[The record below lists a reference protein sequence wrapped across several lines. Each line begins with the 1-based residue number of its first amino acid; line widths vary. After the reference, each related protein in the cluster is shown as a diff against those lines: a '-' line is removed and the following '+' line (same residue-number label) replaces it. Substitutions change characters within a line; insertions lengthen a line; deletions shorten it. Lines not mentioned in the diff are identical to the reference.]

1 MAVGRTRHHSGAD
14 IWPGFV
20 DALAALLI
28 IVIFLLMVFTLA
40 QYFLNDILTGRDRA
54 LDRLNRQV
62 AQLTEMLSLEQ
73 AEKSELQA
81 SLSRLTLDFGELT
94 AERDRLAGQ
103 LAELLPE
110 RDMLTNEVAALTAER
125 DALKAASAKTAAELE
140 DAYKTIGADKEKIEL
155 QLRRLASLERDIAA
169 LREVRDA
176 LEKKVAGLEDSLQF
190 RSQEV
195 AEIKAAS
202 AKTAA
207 ELEDAYKTIGADREK
222 IELQL
227 RRLASLERDIAALR
241 EVRGALE
248 KKVAGLEDS
257 LQSRSREVAE
267 IKDSLQDRTRELGA
281 LRDRSKELAAELA
294 SAEERTR
301 LAQREIDERDVR
313 LRDLG
318 ALRDRSKELAT
329 ELASA
334 EERTR
339 LAQREID
346 ERDVRLRDLGA
357 RATRTEEALSAEQAV
372 SAEAQEQVRILNL
385 QIAALRQQLARIEA
399 ALQISERKAKEQNV
413 QIVNLSKRLNA
424 ALASKVQEL
433 ASFRSE
439 FFGRLRKA
447 LGNRS
452 DVRIVGDRF
461 VFQSEVLFPSGE
473 ARLQPGGRVQI
484 DKLAKTIKEIAET
497 IPGDINWVLRVDGHT
512 DRLPISTPAYPSN
525 WELSTGRAIAVVK
538 HLIER
543 GVPATR
549 LAATGFGEFQPI
561 DPGSTI
567 AAFKRNRRIE
577 FKLTQR

>member
-1 MAVGRTRHHSGAD
+1 MAVGRTRQHSSAD

-40 QYFLNDILTGRDRA
+40 QYFLSDILTGRDRA

-73 AEKSELQA
+73 AENTELEA
-81 SLSRLTLDFGELT
+81 SVSRLTLQLGGIT
-94 AERDRLAGQ
+94 AERDRLSDQ

-110 RDMLTNEVAALTAER
+110 RDMLTGEVASLTAER

-140 DAYKTIGADKEKIEL
+140 DAYKTIDADKEKIEL

-176 LEKKVAGLEDSLQF
+176 LEKKVAGLEDSLQ
-190 RSQEV
+190 S
-195 AEIKAAS
+195 
-202 AKTAA
+202 
-207 ELEDAYKTIGADREK
+207 
-222 IELQL
+222 
-227 RRLASLERDIAALR
+227 RD
-241 EVRGALE
+241 
-248 KKVAGLEDS
+248 
-257 LQSRSREVAE
+257 
-267 IKDSLQDRTRELGA
+267 RELGA

-294 SAEERTR
+294 SARERTR
-301 LAQREIDERDVR
+301 LAQIEIDDRDVR

-318 ALRDRSKELAT
+318 TR
-329 ELASA
+329 ASA
-334 EERTR
+334 AEEELT
-339 LAQREID
+339 
-346 ERDVRLRDLGA
+346 
-357 RATRTEEALSAEQAV
+357 AEQAV
-372 SAEAQEQVRILNL
+372 SAEAREQVRILNL

-399 ALQISERKAKEQNV
+399 ALETSEAKAKEQNV
-413 QIVNLSKRLNA
+413 RIVNLSKRLNA

-433 ASFRSE
+433 ANFRSE

-461 VFQSEVLFPSGE
+461 VFQSEVLFPSGQAE
-473 ARLQPGGRVQI
+473 LQPGGRVQI
-484 DKLAKTIKEIAET
+484 DKLAKTIKEIADK
-497 IPGDINWVLRVDGHT
+497 IPDDIDWVLRVDGHT
-512 DRLPISTPAYPSN
+512 DRLPIKTPAFPSN

-538 HLIER
+538 YLIQR
-543 GVPATR
+543 GVPANR
-549 LAATGFGEFQPI
+549 LAATGFGEFQPL
-561 DPGSTI
+561 DPSNSI
-567 AAFKRNRRIE
+567 AAFRRNRRIE

>member
-1 MAVGRTRHHSGAD
+1 MAVGRTRQHSGAD

-40 QYFLNDILTGRDRA
+40 QYFLSDILTGRDRA

-73 AEKSELQA
+73 AENTELEA
-81 SLSRLTLDFGELT
+81 SVSRLTLQLGELT
-94 AERDRLAGQ
+94 SERDRLSGQ

-110 RDMLTNEVAALTAER
+110 RDMLTREVASLTAER
-125 DALKAASAKTAAELE
+125 EALKAASAKTAAELE

-176 LEKKVAGLEDSLQF
+176 LEKKVAGLEDSLQS
-190 RSQEV
+190 R
-195 AEIKAAS
+195 
-202 AKTAA
+202 
-207 ELEDAYKTIGADREK
+207 DRE
-222 IELQL
+222 
-227 RRLASLERDIAALR
+227 
-241 EVRGALE
+241 
-248 KKVAGLEDS
+248 
-257 LQSRSREVAE
+257 
-267 IKDSLQDRTRELGA
+267 
-281 LRDRSKELAAELA
+281 
-294 SAEERTR
+294 
-301 LAQREIDERDVR
+301 
-313 LRDLG
+313 LG

-329 ELASA
+329 ELASSQ
-334 EERTR
+334 ERTR
-339 LAQREID
+339 LAQIEID
-346 ERDVRLRDLGA
+346 DRDVRLRDLGA
-357 RATRTEEALSAEQAV
+357 RASAAEEELTAEQTV
-372 SAEAQEQVRILNL
+372 SAEAREQVRILNL

-399 ALQISERKAKEQNV
+399 ALEISEKKAEEQNV

-433 ASFRSE
+433 ATFRSE

-447 LGNRS
+447 LGSRS

-473 ARLQPGGRVQI
+473 ARLQPGGRKQI
-484 DKLAKTIKEIAET
+484 DKLAETIREIAKK
-497 IPGDINWVLRVDGHT
+497 IPTDIDWVLRVDGHT
-512 DRLPISTPAYPSN
+512 DRIPISTPAYPSN
-525 WELSTGRAIAVVK
+525 WELSTGRAVAVVK
-538 HLIER
+538 YLIQR
-543 GVPATR
+543 GVPAAR

-561 DPGSTI
+561 DRGSTI

>member
-1 MAVGRTRHHSGAD
+1 MAVGRTRQHSSAD

-40 QYFLNDILTGRDRA
+40 QYFLSDILTGRDRA

-62 AQLTEMLSLEQ
+62 AQLTQMLSLEQ
-73 AEKSELQA
+73 AENVELKS
-81 SLSRLTLDFGELT
+81 SVSRLTLQLAELT
-94 AERDRLAGQ
+94 AERDRLSGQ

-110 RDMLTNEVAALTAER
+110 RDMLTNEVTALTAER
-125 DALKAASAKTAAELE
+125 DALKAASVKTAAELE
-140 DAYKTIGADKEKIEL
+140 KAYKTISADKEKIEL

-176 LEKKVAGLEDSLQF
+176 LEK
-190 RSQEV
+190 R
-195 AEIKAAS
+195 
-202 AKTAA
+202 
-207 ELEDAYKTIGADREK
+207 
-222 IELQL
+222 
-227 RRLASLERDIAALR
+227 
-241 EVRGALE
+241 
-248 KKVAGLEDS
+248 VAGLEDS
-257 LQSRSREVAE
+257 LQSR
-267 IKDSLQDRTRELGA
+267 DRELGA

-294 SAEERTR
+294 SSEERTR
-301 LAQREIDERDVR
+301 LAQREIDERDIR
-313 LRDLG
+313 LSDLG
-318 ALRDRSKELAT
+318 VR
-329 ELASA
+329 AS
-334 EERTR
+334 
-339 LAQREID
+339 
-346 ERDVRLRDLGA
+346 
-357 RATRTEEALSAEQAV
+357 RAEEALSAEEAV
-372 SAEAQEQVRILNL
+372 SAEAREQVRILNL
-385 QIAALRQQLARIEA
+385 QIAALRQQLARIEQ
-399 ALQISERKAKEQNV
+399 ALQISEKKAKEQNV
-413 QIVNLSKRLNA
+413 QIVNLSRRLNA

-433 ASFRSE
+433 ATFRSE

-484 DKLAKTIKEIAET
+484 DKLAVTIKEIAAK
-497 IPGDINWVLRVDGHT
+497 IPTDIDWVLRVDGHT
-512 DRLPISTPAYPSN
+512 DRLPIKTPTFPSN

-538 HLIER
+538 YLIDR

-561 DPGSTI
+561 DRGSTI

>member
-40 QYFLNDILTGRDRA
+40 QYFLSDILTGRDRA

-73 AEKSELQA
+73 AEKSELEA
-81 SLSRLTLDFGELT
+81 SVSQLTLQLGELT
-94 AERDRLAGQ
+94 AERDRLSGQ

-110 RDMLTNEVAALTAER
+110 RDMLTNEVASLAAER
-125 DALKAASAKTAAELE
+125 DTLKAASDKTAAELE
-140 DAYKTIGADKEKIEL
+140 DAYKTIAADREKIEV

-169 LREVRDA
+169 LREVRDT
-176 LEKKVAGLEDSLQF
+176 LEN
-190 RSQEV
+190 
-195 AEIKAAS
+195 
-202 AKTAA
+202 
-207 ELEDAYKTIGADREK
+207 
-222 IELQL
+222 
-227 RRLASLERDIAALR
+227 
-241 EVRGALE
+241 
-248 KKVAGLEDS
+248 KVAGLEDS
-257 LQSRSREVAE
+257 LQSR
-267 IKDSLQDRTRELGA
+267 DRELGA

-301 LAQREIDERDVR
+301 LAQIEID
-313 LRDLG
+313 
-318 ALRDRSKELAT
+318 DRT
-329 ELASA
+329 
-334 EERTR
+334 
-339 LAQREID
+339 I
-346 ERDVRLRDLGA
+346 RLRDLGA
-357 RATRTEEALSAEQAV
+357 RATKAEEELTAEQVV
-372 SAEAQEQVRILNL
+372 SAEAREQVRILNL

-399 ALQISERKAKEQNV
+399 ALEVSEEKAKEQNV
-413 QIVNLSKRLNA
+413 QIVNLSRRLNA

-433 ASFRSE
+433 ANFRSE

-473 ARLQPGGRVQI
+473 AELQPGGRVQI
-484 DKLAKTIKEIAET
+484 DKLAKTVKEIAEK

-512 DRLPISTPAYPSN
+512 DRLPIKTPAYPSN

-538 HLIER
+538 HLIAR

-561 DPGSTI
+561 DRGSTL

>member
-1 MAVGRTRHHSGAD
+1 MAVGRTRQHSGAD

-40 QYFLNDILTGRDRA
+40 QYFLSDILTGRDRA

-73 AEKSELQA
+73 AENTELEA
-81 SLSRLTLDFGELT
+81 SVSRLTLQLGELT
-94 AERDRLAGQ
+94 SERDRLSGQ

-125 DALKAASAKTAAELE
+125 DALKTASAKTAAELE

-169 LREVRDA
+169 LRQVRDT
-176 LEKKVAGLEDSLQF
+176 LEKKVAGLEDSVQS
-190 RSQEV
+190 R
-195 AEIKAAS
+195 
-202 AKTAA
+202 
-207 ELEDAYKTIGADREK
+207 DRE
-222 IELQL
+222 
-227 RRLASLERDIAALR
+227 
-241 EVRGALE
+241 
-248 KKVAGLEDS
+248 
-257 LQSRSREVAE
+257 
-267 IKDSLQDRTRELGA
+267 
-281 LRDRSKELAAELA
+281 
-294 SAEERTR
+294 
-301 LAQREIDERDVR
+301 
-313 LRDLG
+313 LG

-329 ELASA
+329 ELASSQ
-334 EERTR
+334 ERTR
-339 LAQREID
+339 LAQIEID
-346 ERDVRLRDLGA
+346 DRDVRLRDLGA
-357 RATRTEEALSAEQAV
+357 RATRVEEELTAEQSV
-372 SAEAQEQVRILNL
+372 SAEAREQVRILNL

-399 ALQISERKAKEQNV
+399 ALEVSEEKAKEQNI

-433 ASFRSE
+433 ANFRSE

-447 LGNRS
+447 LGDRS

-484 DKLAKTIKEIAET
+484 DKLARTIREIAGK
-497 IPGDINWVLRVDGHT
+497 IPDDIDWVLRVDGHT
-512 DRLPISTPAYPSN
+512 DRLPISTPAFPSN

-538 HLIER
+538 YLIER
-543 GVPATR
+543 GVPANR

-561 DPGSTI
+561 DRGSTI

>member
-1 MAVGRTRHHSGAD
+1 MAVGRTRQHSGAD

-40 QYFLNDILTGRDRA
+40 QYFLSDILTGRDRA

-73 AEKSELQA
+73 AENTELEA
-81 SLSRLTLDFGELT
+81 SVSRLTLQLGELT
-94 AERDRLAGQ
+94 SERDRLSGQ

-110 RDMLTNEVAALTAER
+110 RDMLTREVASLTAER
-125 DALKAASAKTAAELE
+125 EALKAASAKTAAELE

-176 LEKKVAGLEDSLQF
+176 LEKKVAGLEDSLQS
-190 RSQEV
+190 R
-195 AEIKAAS
+195 
-202 AKTAA
+202 
-207 ELEDAYKTIGADREK
+207 DRE
-222 IELQL
+222 
-227 RRLASLERDIAALR
+227 
-241 EVRGALE
+241 
-248 KKVAGLEDS
+248 
-257 LQSRSREVAE
+257 
-267 IKDSLQDRTRELGA
+267 
-281 LRDRSKELAAELA
+281 
-294 SAEERTR
+294 
-301 LAQREIDERDVR
+301 
-313 LRDLG
+313 LG

-329 ELASA
+329 ELASSQ
-334 EERTR
+334 ERTR
-339 LAQREID
+339 LAQIEID
-346 ERDVRLRDLGA
+346 DRDVRLRDLGA
-357 RATRTEEALSAEQAV
+357 RASATEEELTAEQAV
-372 SAEAQEQVRILNL
+372 SAEAREQVRILNL

-399 ALQISERKAKEQNV
+399 ALEISEKKAKEQNV

-447 LGNRS
+447 LGSRS

-473 ARLQPGGRVQI
+473 ARLQPGGRKQI
-484 DKLAKTIKEIAET
+484 DKLATTIKEIAGR
-497 IPGDINWVLRVDGHT
+497 IPDDIDWVLRVDGHT
-512 DRLPISTPAYPSN
+512 DRIPISTPAYPSN
-525 WELSTGRAIAVVK
+525 WELSTGRAVAVVK
-538 HLIER
+538 YLIQR
-543 GVPATR
+543 GVPAAR

-561 DPGSTI
+561 DRGSTI

>member
-1 MAVGRTRHHSGAD
+1 MAVGRTRQHSGAD

-40 QYFLNDILTGRDRA
+40 QYFLSDILTGRDRA

-73 AEKSELQA
+73 AENTELEA
-81 SLSRLTLDFGELT
+81 SVSQLTLQLGELT
-94 AERDRLAGQ
+94 SERDRLSGQ

-110 RDMLTNEVAALTAER
+110 RDMLTREVASLTAER
-125 DALKAASAKTAAELE
+125 EALKAASAKTAAELE

-176 LEKKVAGLEDSLQF
+176 LEKKVAGLEDSLQ
-190 RSQEV
+190 S
-195 AEIKAAS
+195 
-202 AKTAA
+202 
-207 ELEDAYKTIGADREK
+207 
-222 IELQL
+222 
-227 RRLASLERDIAALR
+227 RD
-241 EVRGALE
+241 
-248 KKVAGLEDS
+248 
-257 LQSRSREVAE
+257 
-267 IKDSLQDRTRELGA
+267 RELGA

-294 SAEERTR
+294 SSQERTR
-301 LAQREIDERDVR
+301 LAQIEIDD
-313 LRDLG
+313 
-318 ALRDRSKELAT
+318 
-329 ELASA
+329 
-334 EERTR
+334 
-339 LAQREID
+339 
-346 ERDVRLRDLGA
+346 RDVRLRDLGA
-357 RATRTEEALSAEQAV
+357 RASAAEEELTAEQAV
-372 SAEAQEQVRILNL
+372 SAEAREQVRILNL

-399 ALQISERKAKEQNV
+399 ALEISEKKAEEQNV

-447 LGNRS
+447 LGARS

-473 ARLQPGGRVQI
+473 ARLQPGGRKQI
-484 DKLAKTIKEIAET
+484 DKLAETIGEIAKK
-497 IPGDINWVLRVDGHT
+497 IPTDIDWVLRVDGHT
-512 DRLPISTPAYPSN
+512 DRIPISTPAYPSN
-525 WELSTGRAIAVVK
+525 WELSTGRAVAVVK
-538 HLIER
+538 YLIQR
-543 GVPATR
+543 GVPAAR

-561 DPGSTI
+561 DRGSTI

>member
-40 QYFLNDILTGRDRA
+40 QYFLSDILTGRDRA

-73 AEKSELQA
+73 AEKSELEA
-81 SLSRLTLDFGELT
+81 SVSQLTLQLGELT
-94 AERDRLAGQ
+94 AERDRLSGQ

-110 RDMLTNEVAALTAER
+110 RDMLTNEVASLAAER
-125 DALKAASAKTAAELE
+125 DALKAASDKTAAELE
-140 DAYKTIGADKEKIEL
+140 DAYKTIAADRKKIEV

-169 LREVRDA
+169 LREVRDT
-176 LEKKVAGLEDSLQF
+176 LENKVAGM
-190 RSQEV
+190 
-195 AEIKAAS
+195 
-202 AKTAA
+202 
-207 ELEDAYKTIGADREK
+207 
-222 IELQL
+222 
-227 RRLASLERDIAALR
+227 
-241 EVRGALE
+241 
-248 KKVAGLEDS
+248 EDS
-257 LQSRSREVAE
+257 LQSR
-267 IKDSLQDRTRELGA
+267 DRELGA

-294 SAEERTR
+294 TAEERTR
-301 LAQREIDERDVR
+301 LAQIEID
-313 LRDLG
+313 
-318 ALRDRSKELAT
+318 DRT
-329 ELASA
+329 
-334 EERTR
+334 
-339 LAQREID
+339 
-346 ERDVRLRDLGA
+346 VRLRDLGA
-357 RATRTEEALSAEQAV
+357 RAAKAEEELTAEQVV
-372 SAEAQEQVRILNL
+372 SAEAREQVRILNL

-399 ALQISERKAKEQNV
+399 ALEVSEEKAKEQNV
-413 QIVNLSKRLNA
+413 QIVNLSRRLNA

-433 ASFRSE
+433 ANFRSE

-484 DKLAKTIKEIAET
+484 DKLAKTVKEIAEK

-512 DRLPISTPAYPSN
+512 DRLPIATPAYPSN

-561 DPGSTI
+561 DRGSTL